1 MRLWILSDLHL
12 EQSVWQPPTDMK
24 GRADVVVLAGDIH
37 NPLTRSI
44 AWAASHMAPGCAFD
58 GMEVLLV
65 PGNHE
70 YYRRDI
76 EEQALAARHA
86 AKDAGV
92 HLLDGHESLIGGVR
106 FLGITLWTNYLL
118 YGDSEVAM
126 QAATQGI
133 NDHRLISFKG
143 GRFAP
148 YDAMKQHFRELHWLE
163 DQIALRPFAGPTVVV
178 THHCVSKKSVHS
190 RWGETPISAAFASNL
205 DAFVAAS
212 GAALWIHGHTHD
224 SFDYMLGATRVVC
237 NPKGYG
243 PSVLGGIPEN
253 TVFDERLVIEIDGGP
268 DAG

>member
-1 MRLWILSDLHL
+1 MRIWVLSDLHL
-12 EQSVWQPPTDMK
+12 EQSSWRAPEDMAGK
-24 GRADVVVLAGDIH
+24 ADVVLLAGDIY

-44 AWAASHMAPGCAFD
+44 KWIAGERQPGGAFH
-58 GMEVLLV
+58 GMDVLLV

-70 YYRRDI
+70 YHRKDI
-76 EEQALAARHA
+76 EEQAVAARHA
-86 AKDAGV
+86 AKAAGV

-118 YGDSEVAM
+118 HGDSEAAM
-126 QAATQGI
+126 QAAAQGI

-143 GRFAP
+143 GRFTP

-178 THHCVSKKSVHS
+178 THHGVSKNSVHP
-190 RWGETPISAAFASNL
+190 RWGETPLNAAFASNL

-224 SFDYMLGATRVVC
+224 SFDYMLGGTRVIC

-243 PSVLGGIPEN
+243 PSSLGGIPEN
-253 TVFDERLVIEIDGGP
+253 VAFDPRLVVEV
-268 DAG
+268 